1 MVKQPMVPIG
11 DKPSGRSGRSWT
23 TQMSPPTELQR
34 MDEEPRHTGELGLC
48 ARKENC
54 VAQVQPPGDCGA
66 GDKGR
71 VVGAG
76 ETG

>member
-1 MVKQPMVPIG
+1 
-11 DKPSGRSGRSWT
+11 
-23 TQMSPPTELQR
+23 MSPPTELQR

-48 ARKENC
+48 ACKENC